1 MKKKEIKIAAFQET
15 KLSEKIQLNDLGNF
29 ILIRKDRLKDTD
41 GGIAFLIHKNISF
54 QILRNINDENAEYQ
68 AIKINKLTEVVQLVA
83 LTYT

>member
-68 AIKINKLTEVVQLVA
+68 AIKINKLTEVVQLVT